1 MKKIKVN
8 VEPQAY
14 DIIIGN
20 GIFRNIFDEVAKR
33 KLFKSSLIV
42 IDKNVFEIYKKEI
55 ITIFGNCNFKLE
67 ILILEIDEKR
77 KSFESLDKIYS
88 KLIENKYGRDSLII
102 AIGGGIIGDIAGYAA
117 ATYMR
122 GIQYIQIPTTLL
134 AMVDSSVGGKT
145 AVNFGDTKNVIGAF
159 YQPRLV
165 LIDSDFLKTLN
176 TDELVCG
183 IGEIVKYAFITDE
196 QFYDFF
202 NRNIDRL
209 FCLDEKVIT
218 KIIYQ
223 SVLFKAGV
231 VEADEKETGIRKIL
245 NFGHT
250 FAHAFEVEQNHK
262 IKHGQAVIAGI
273 ICALYL
279 SEEIGILD
287 NIKLNEY
294 LKFIYPMKKYI
305 NIEEPDT
312 KKLLD
317 IMSRDKK
324 NKDGKIKFVLLNG
337 VGNIAINIE
346 AERIQVEKAINKM
359 KKFVE

>member
-20 GIFRNIFDEVAKR
+20 GIFRNIFAEVEKR
-33 KLFKSSLIV
+33 KLFKNTLIV

-88 KLIENKYGRDSLII
+88 KLIGNKYGRDSLII

-209 FCLDEKVIT
+209 FCLDEKVIS

-346 AERIQVEKAINKM
+346 AERIQVEKAIDKM

>member
-8 VEPQAY
+8 VEPESY
-14 DIIIGN
+14 EIFIGN
-20 GIFRNIFDEVAKR
+20 GIFKNISIEIKKR
-33 KLFKSSLIV
+33 KLFRSILIV
-42 IDKNVFEIYKKEI
+42 IDKNVYDIYKKEI
-55 ITIFGNCNFKLE
+55 VTVFGNYNYKLE
-67 ILILEIDEKR
+67 ILVLEIDEKR

-102 AIGGGIIGDIAGYAA
+102 AIGGGIIGDIVGYAA

-122 GIQYIQIPTTLL
+122 GIQYVQIPTTLL

-145 AVNFGDTKNVIGAF
+145 AVNFGETKNVIGAF

-165 LIDSDFLKTLN
+165 LIDTDFLKTLS

-196 QFYDFF
+196 QYYNYFK
-202 NRNIDRL
+202 RNIDRL
-209 FCLDEKVIT
+209 FGLDEKVIT

-250 FAHAFEVEQNHK
+250 FAHAFEVEQNHR

-279 SEEIGILD
+279 SEGIGILD

-337 VGNIAINIE
+337 VGNIAIDIE